1 MNNMFYSAGKEFTSY
16 QSPVPAPLF
25 KKAIKKQGEGAFI
38 EITALG
44 FYDLYVNGKI
54 ITKGLIAPYVSNPYD
69 LNYFDRYE
77 LDEYLS
83 DGDNVIAVILGN
95 GLRNDHGGQIW
106 DFDKAPFRGVPALA
120 LELFDGKETFTAKDF
135 VWKRSAILYDD
146 YRCGVIF
153 DARLW
158 NDSDLTS
165 ASVEG
170 CLEPTL
176 IEGEPIGKVLPCM
189 ADPICIYETR
199 KPVAIYPESNVLY
212 KPRGGVYKG
221 ECFMNADD
229 FSGGYLYDFG
239 KNTAGTVKIHIK
251 GEPGQRVTLRFGELR
266 EGNDL
271 DLNTVNFQPDP
282 FVQMCVFICN
292 GHDFE
297 FTVPFAFYGYRYCHV
312 HGINA
317 EQATDELLT
326 MLVASS
332 SFPHRTEFECS
343 DDTVNA
349 LFKICKNS
357 DLSNFYY
364 FPMDCPQREKNGWTG
379 DASESIEHMM
389 LLYAPEKSLIQ
400 WYDSILAAQDDRGA
414 FPGIVPTGGWGFKWG
429 NGPAWDRIVTN
440 LPYYVYKYTHNI
452 EPANKAFPYILKY
465 LKYLASRRS
474 ECGTL
479 NIGLGDY
486 CQFGRPADKP
496 TTPIEFTDTVVAY
509 DICQKALEL
518 VYRSEAGTLRPT
530 DELLSVRQK
539 LREFA
544 TKLADELRSAARE
557 KFLDKNDM
565 SLAGGT
571 QTAQAFGLEYGIFDD
586 CEKKAAVERLVK
598 EIEKDGGHMNFG
610 FLGSRVTFHALAN
623 GGYTELA
630 YKLITQESEPSYGS
644 IVKRGFTS
652 LPERFET
659 PTDKYPHASFN
670 HHFFGDITHWFV
682 KNVLGLSVNPECRD
696 ANSVTVSPCVIADI
710 NYASGERQMPNGRI
724 RIEWKRDGERI
735 VLNVKY
741 SGGISISFNE
751 RAEFTSSVVNMK
763 ENEITIEYRKA

>member
-496 TTPIEFTDTVVAY
+496 TTPIEFTDTVVAF
-509 DICQKALEL
+509 DICKKALEL
-518 VYRSEAGTLRPT
+518 VYRSEVGTLRPT
-530 DELLSVRQK
+530 DELISARQK

-710 NYASGERQMPNGRI
+710 DYASGERQMPNGRI

>member
-1 MNNMFYSAGKEFTSY
+1 
-16 QSPVPAPLF
+16 
-25 KKAIKKQGEGAFI
+25 
-38 EITALG
+38 
-44 FYDLYVNGKI
+44 
-54 ITKGLIAPYVSNPYD
+54 
-69 LNYFDRYE
+69 
-77 LDEYLS
+77 
-83 DGDNVIAVILGN
+83 
-95 GLRNDHGGQIW
+95 
-106 DFDKAPFRGVPALA
+106 
-120 LELFDGKETFTAKDF
+120 
-135 VWKRSAILYDD
+135 
-146 YRCGVIF
+146 
-153 DARLW
+153 
-158 NDSDLTS
+158 
-165 ASVEG
+165 
-170 CLEPTL
+170 
-176 IEGEPIGKVLPCM
+176 
-189 ADPICIYETR
+189 
-199 KPVAIYPESNVLY
+199 
-212 KPRGGVYKG
+212 
-221 ECFMNADD
+221 
-229 FSGGYLYDFG
+229 
-239 KNTAGTVKIHIK
+239 
-251 GEPGQRVTLRFGELR
+251 
-266 EGNDL
+266 
-271 DLNTVNFQPDP
+271 
-282 FVQMCVFICN
+282 
-292 GHDFE
+292 
-297 FTVPFAFYGYRYCHV
+297 
-312 HGINA
+312 
-317 EQATDELLT
+317 

-496 TTPIEFTDTVVAY
+496 TTPIEFTDTVVAF
-509 DICQKALEL
+509 DICKKALEL

-630 YKLITQESEPSYGS
+630 YKLITQESAPSYGS

>member
-1 MNNMFYSAGKEFTSY
+1 MNNTFYCAGKEYTTY
-16 QSPVPAPLF
+16 DHPVAAPLF
-25 KKAIKKQGEGAFI
+25 KRVITRQGEGAFI
-38 EITALG
+38 EIAALG
-44 FYDLYVNGKI
+44 FYELYVNGKI
-54 ITKGLIAPYVSNPYD
+54 ITKGLIAPYISNPYH

-77 LDEYLS
+77 LDEYLH
-83 DGDNVIAVILGN
+83 DGENVIAVLLGN

-106 DFDKAPFRGVPALA
+106 DFDKAPFRGAPALA
-120 LELFDGKETFTAKDF
+120 IELFDGKDTYTAEDF

-158 NDSDLTS
+158 DTDDLTGT
-165 ASVEG
+165 SVDG
-170 CLEPTL
+170 YSIPVL
-176 IEGEPIGKVLPCM
+176 IDDEPIGDVLPCK
-189 ADPICIYETR
+189 AEPISVYEER
-199 KPVAIYPESNVLY
+199 RPCAIYGDSNVLY

-229 FSGGYLYDFG
+229 FTGGYLYDFG
-239 KNTAGTVKIHIK
+239 KNTAGTARLHIK

-282 FVQMCVFICN
+282 FVQMCVFICD
-292 GHDFE
+292 GREFDFTIP
-297 FTVPFAFYGYRYCHV
+297 FTFYGYRYCHV
-312 HGINA
+312 HGIT
-317 EQATDELLT
+317 EDQATEELLT

-332 SFPHRTEFECS
+332 AFSHRTTFECS
-343 DDTVNA
+343 DSTVNA
-349 LFKICKNS
+349 LWKIARNS

-389 LLYAPEKSLIQ
+389 LLYAPEKSLAQ
-400 WYDSILAAQDDRGA
+400 WYDSILAAQDERGA

-429 NGPAWDRIVTN
+429 NGPSWDRIVTN
-440 LPYYVYKYTHNI
+440 LPYYVYKYTGNI

-518 VYRSEAGTLRPT
+518 AYSSAVGTIHPT
-530 DELLSVRQK
+530 PELLCVREELLK
-539 LREFA
+539 YA
-544 TKLADELRSAARE
+544 TAFSDELRTAARE
-557 KFLDKNDM
+557 RFLDKSDM

-571 QTAQAFGLEYGIFDD
+571 QTAQAFGLEYGIFDE
-586 CEKKAAVERLVK
+586 CEKKAATERLVK

-610 FLGSRVTFHALAN
+610 FLGSRVTFHALSN
-623 GGYTELA
+623 GGYESLA
-630 YKLITQESEPSYGS
+630 YKMITQESEPSYGS

-670 HHFFGDITHWFV
+670 HHFFGDITHWFI
-682 KNVLGLSVNPECRD
+682 KNILGLSVNPECRD
-696 ANSVTVSPCVIADI
+696 ASSVVISPCVLDEIE
-710 NYASGERQMPNGRI
+710 YASGERQMPDGNI
-724 RIEWKRDGERI
+724 RIDWKRDGERI
-735 VLNVKY
+735 ILNVKY
-741 SGGISISFNE
+741 SGGVTISFNE
-751 RAEFTSSVVNMK
+751 RDEFTSSVLDMK